1 MVDPLEGRTK
11 SQGVSFARVQRVE
24 ESRNVHDKPSV
35 LTLYYKTVSFG
46 GIFLWVCKD
55 FSCLGLDLE
64 EDSSRGR
71 LVFGQPPPSP

>member
-1 MVDPLEGRTK
+1 M
-11 SQGVSFARVQRVE
+11 
-24 ESRNVHDKPSV
+24 HDKPSV

-55 FSCLGLDLE
+55 FSCLGLGLE